1 MKSVRIFYRKVRSM
15 KFISHLDM
23 NRTMSRIIFKSK
35 IPVWYTEGYNQHIYM
50 NFAVPLS
57 LGYEGFYEVLDIR
70 FTDDNYS
77 LESCLEALREVS
89 PADIEFIGISE
100 AKMPMKDIGYAE
112 YVIDFQNP
120 PQDFMAV
127 LGDFLKSES
136 VICRK
141 TGKKGR
147 VKEFDIIPRI
157 KSWSVSGN
165 KLKITVT
172 AGGEDNLNPSLILD
186 SFFENK
192 AMPPVFYGVRR
203 IMLFNKSGEQFL

>member
-1 MKSVRIFYRKVRSM
+1 M

-57 LGYEGFYEVLDIR
+57 LGYEGIYEVLDIR
-70 FTDDNYS
+70 LTDDDYS
-77 LESCLEALREVS
+77 LESCLEALRKVS

-100 AKMPMKDIGYAE
+100 VKMPMKDIGYAE
-112 YVIDFQNP
+112 YEINFQNP

-127 LGDFLKSES
+127 LGDFLKSDS

-157 KSWSVSGN
+157 KSWSVSEN

-172 AGGEDNLNPSLILD
+172 AGNEDNLNPSVVMEA
-186 SFFENK
+186 FFENTGIS
-192 AMPPVFYGVRR
+192 PVFYTVKSTM
-203 IMLFNKSGEQFL
+203 IFNKSGAEFQ